1 LISGF
6 HCFSCLLALL
16 YYNLLIK
23 SGKFTIIKAV
33 KRRTGLVSQIL
44 RSINRCVE
52 VSMTDTPPS
61 PPNESQVTP
70 TDRGGILRFLKRRSP
85 VILGTTLVVLG
96 SGYIGLRWWVYRYLP
111 GTIEAKLEP
120 ILNRDIEVGAVRRF
134 PLLLTGLELGPTF
147 IPPADYDRT
156 DISVQAIRVNFNLM
170 PLLWGKLPIELTLIE
185 PRISASQDA
194 KGNWVTL
201 KLNLP
206 EPKELPID
214 LESNLQV
221 QDAAIALL
229 PYGAKNPVTIT
240 ADGTVQLREKN
251 KLSRYDF
258 QVGVAKG
265 QLVAQGETR
274 LKTGQTKAIVRIQ
287 DLQLTEFNP
296 FIPKS
301 VPVSLRK
308 GEVDANL
315 NLDLPSFEAWKSAN
329 VLGIVQLSQIEAIA
343 QPLTEPLKAEGVLRF
358 KGQTATIDL
367 LRGELGELEALITG
381 QVDARSGFDVKVD
394 VPEFDIASALA
405 LVPTELPVSLGGSL
419 AAQLQVSGDLDDPT
433 VTGTVEN
440 GKPLQVDRL
449 ELATLDVKFT
459 ADRDRAVLDRLQITP
474 SAGGQI
480 RGNGALELAAQ
491 QLDFDF
497 AADLPIDALAA
508 SYDLPPQIQ
517 TQVQVGTL
525 VARGEIGGTI
535 QNPNAL
541 VTWRLPGATATLP
554 TSGGIGITG
563 DGEVTLR
570 DRTIALNQTTLRV
583 GEGTVAIAAFGD
595 LNTQDWNADIA
606 TTSIPLAPFLPEQFA
621 AIPSLSLQQG
631 NITASGK
638 LDELDLNGIEA
649 IANLN
654 LAIDRGTIATLA
666 QLNRGQVTV
675 TANSQDVPLDWGLE
689 PICRELPISCPSVTL
704 ANSQVNLSTSVDA
717 LLLAAQTQNLT
728 GIDATA
734 NVQLGVDDGTVN
746 ATTSL
751 TDGQVNAIVD
761 TQQLQLDKWLPDLPI
776 SVALLDSR
784 VNFSGSVETLLN
796 AAQTQD
802 LTRLNATIN
811 ARLGVN
817 EGTVTT
823 QTQLNNGQLEI
834 VANAGQIGVNTVI
847 PNLPANIAL
856 LDAQVN
862 TSGAIA
868 TFLNAAQTQDFTGI
882 NATVNARLGV
892 NEGIVTTQT
901 QIDRGQVDLVANA
914 EQIQLNAI
922 VPDLPASVQL
932 IDSQTTLSASIDSL
946 LLAAQTRDVSGINAN
961 INARVGVNESTTDA
975 IAQIQSGTL
984 NLTADTTNLALN
996 AIVPNLPLPVTLQN
1010 SQLTLATELN
1020 PLIAAAQTQNWQQL
1034 NPRLNLDANLAVA
1047 GGTVATTTALLN
1059 GEWQSAIAA
1068 SQINPSEV
1076 LQAVNPQ
1083 SKPTNETLPPLN
1095 ANVNLA
1101 GTLSSL
1107 LALNTIPIEIEN
1119 ANIQLGAETLTANG
1133 GVVLTNLTT
1142 APDVANLD
1150 LQVTTR
1156 YNTATLPLEQLI
1168 AAASQGQATLPDTV
1182 AIAVRSTFAGRI
1194 RGQNILSNPLAP
1206 GNLQVTGD
1214 LQLADLRLN
1223 DIVFEP
1229 LLSGPVSVRSGEEAA
1244 IDLRGQRDRIF
1255 AQLEPCTLSTCLA
1268 PYLPVAFEV
1277 RQGDAPLL
1285 AKGERRGEVLDV
1297 QLENFSLALLNI
1309 APGTQ
1314 AGIQGAIG
1322 GEVTGNL
1329 AVNLTTLDTEGRV
1342 QLLQPSLGYLQAEA
1356 FTGNFSYQNGV
1367 ARLDRATFQLGRS
1380 QYQIEGGVNFDLD
1393 RLLAGNFDLNST
1405 PITGRVTVTEGYVED
1420 LLAALQWFEIED
1432 LQRGIGS
1439 PVYGSPADLQVSGVG
1454 RPDEPLRRQLDLFIQ
1469 INDLLQ
1475 QRVAL
1480 LRGVQP
1486 PQQLDITGSYTAELT
1501 VGGTIGNP
1509 EAQFDFQAADWQW
1522 RPYAPVAVPGR
1533 QGVSVE
1539 QGRTVTI
1546 DRIVARGGLENGVLT
1561 VDPAEV
1567 QLGATLMSLR
1577 GQASAAAQSATFQ
1590 LANLPLSTLAQ
1601 FAPIPPEAKGTI
1613 NVAAEVGGTRS
1624 QPQLQGQV
1632 SFVEAS
1638 WKNQPLD
1645 AIVGNFGY
1653 ADGQFQLATVMPE
1666 YLQVAAA
1673 VPFPTTPGTN
1683 DRATLNLNVGTE
1695 ATKLLPIFT
1704 GGQVEW
1710 MGGEMGVQLT
1720 ASTTVDLAA
1729 DDPVA
1734 ELLRTLEADGTIAF
1748 QEASVK
1754 AAALEAPL
1762 MLNGAIALTPATI
1775 RAENL
1780 QGALGGGTIAISGE
1794 LPTLYPR
1801 SVEQPLTVAL
1811 SGDKWQIPGLFKGKV
1826 GGEIRVT
1833 GAAIAPVVSGGVDVA
1848 EGRLIAPVGGGTTVA
1863 AAPVENAAENLADAP
1878 FLPEFDRFKLRIG
1891 KNFRVVRE
1899 PFMNVRLQGAVTVDG
1914 TLDNL
1919 QPAGRIEL
1927 TRGVIRLL
1935 DTRFFI
1941 PRDRPQTVVFVPSQ
1955 GLFNP
1960 NVDLE
1965 LVTLVFEDRRSRL
1978 RDRTEVEI
1986 PDPEIAPVLR
1996 PQQIDVRIVVKGSAQ
2011 ELLAA
2016 MQDRSTLLSAEGT
2029 GTSAVRLTSIPS
2041 RSQSEIV
2048 ALLGGRVITSIDEI
2062 AGLQGTEFVEFALLR
2077 YVAQPLA
2084 DNIIFDIEDFVSGV
2098 GRKIGLQ
2105 DLRVFPLG
2113 QVEGI
2118 YNLTDDAS
2126 IRTTYDYEFG
2136 NVQVQYEMRW

>member
-1 LISGF
+1 
-6 HCFSCLLALL
+6 
-16 YYNLLIK
+16 
-23 SGKFTIIKAV
+23 
-33 KRRTGLVSQIL
+33 
-44 RSINRCVE
+44 
-52 VSMTDTPPS
+52 
-61 PPNESQVTP
+61 
-70 TDRGGILRFLKRRSP
+70 
-85 VILGTTLVVLG
+85 LGTTLVVLG
-96 SGYIGLRWWVYRYLP
+96 GGYIGLRWWVYRYLP
-111 GTIEAKLEP
+111 RTIEAKLEP
-120 ILNRDIEVGAVRRF
+120 ILNRDIEVGAVRKF
-134 PLLLTGLELGPTF
+134 PLSLTGLELGPTF
-147 IPPADYDRT
+147 IPPAEYDRT

-170 PLLWGKLPIELTLIE
+170 PLLWGKLPIALTLVE
-185 PRISASQDA
+185 PKISAAQDA

-201 KLNLP
+201 RLNLP
-206 EPKELPID
+206 EPKEPPID
-214 LESNLQV
+214 IQSDLRVEE
-221 QDAAIALL
+221 AAIALM
-229 PYGAKNPVTIT
+229 PYGAKNPATIT
-240 ADGTVQLREKN
+240 ADGILQLRDKN

-258 QVGVAKG
+258 DIGVAQGK
-265 QLVAQGETR
+265 LVAQGETR
-274 LKTGQTKAIVRIQ
+274 LKTGQTKAMVRIQ
-287 DLQLTEFNP
+287 DVQLAEFNR

-301 VPVSLRK
+301 VPVSLRR

-315 NLDLPSFEAWKSAN
+315 NLDLPSFEAWKSAE
-329 VLGIVQLSQIEAIA
+329 VLGILQLAKIEAVA
-343 QPLTEPLKAEGVLRF
+343 QPLSEPLKAEGVLRF

-367 LRGELGELEALITG
+367 LRGTVGELEALITG
-381 QVDARSGFDVKVD
+381 QMDLRLGFDVKVD
-394 VPEFDIASALA
+394 VPEFDIASALV
-405 LVPTELPVSLGGSL
+405 LVPAELPIPVGGTIG
-419 AAQLQVSGDLDDPT
+419 AQLQVTGDIDDPM
-433 VTGTVEN
+433 VTGTVAN
-440 GKPLQVDRL
+440 GKPLQIDRL
-449 ELATLDVKFT
+449 DFATLEAKFT
-459 ADRDRAVLDRLQITP
+459 ADRDRVMLDRLQITP

-480 RGNGALELAAQ
+480 RGKGALELASQ

-497 AADLPIDALAA
+497 AVDLPIDALAA
-508 SYDLPPQIQ
+508 SYDLPPQIP
-517 TQVQVGTL
+517 TQIQVGTL
-525 VARGEIGGTI
+525 VARGEVGGTV
-535 QNPNAL
+535 QNPNASL
-541 VTWRLPGATATLP
+541 TWTLPGATATLP
-554 TSGGIGITG
+554 TSDQAIGIAG
-563 DGEVTLR
+563 AGELALR
-570 DRTIALNQTTLRV
+570 DRTLALNNTTLRV
-583 GEGTVAIAAFGD
+583 GDGTIAIAAFGD
-595 LNTQDWNADIA
+595 LTTQNWNADIA
-606 TTSIPLAPFLPEQFA
+606 TTSIPLAPFLPEQLA
-621 AIPSLSLQQG
+621 SIPSLALQQG

-638 LDELDLNGIEA
+638 LDDLDLNGIEA
-649 IANLN
+649 ITNLN
-654 LAIDRGTIATLA
+654 LAIDRGTIATVA
-666 QLNRGQVTV
+666 QLNRGQVTI
-675 TANSQDVPLDWGLE
+675 TANSQDVPLNWGLE
-689 PICRELPISCPSVTL
+689 PICKELPISCPSVTL
-704 ANSQVNLSTSVDA
+704 ANSQVNLSASVDA
-717 LLLAAQTQNLT
+717 LLLTAQTQNFN

-734 NVQLGVDDGTVN
+734 NVQLGVDNGTVN
-746 ATTSL
+746 ANTRL
-751 TDGQVNAIVD
+751 TGGQVNVNAD
-761 TQQLQLDKWLPDLPI
+761 ARQLQLDKWLPDLPV
-776 SVALLDSR
+776 SVALLDSS
-784 VNFSGSVETLLN
+784 VNVSGSVETLLN

-802 LTRLNATIN
+802 LSGINATIN

-823 QTQLNNGQLEI
+823 QTQLSNGQIEV
-834 VANAGQIGVNTVI
+834 VADAGQIGVNAII
-847 PNLPANIAL
+847 PNLPADIAL
-856 LDAQVN
+856 LDARVN
-862 TSGAIA
+862 TSGSIS
-868 TFLNAAQTQDFTGI
+868 TFLNAAQTQDLTGI

-901 QIDRGQVDLVANA
+901 QLDSRQVDLVANA
-914 EQIQLNAI
+914 GEIQLNSI
-922 VPDLPASVQL
+922 IPNLPASVRL

-961 INARVGVNESTTDA
+961 INAQVGVNESTTHA
-975 IAQIQSGTL
+975 IAQINSGSL
-984 NLTADTTNLALN
+984 NLTADTTHLALN
-996 AIVPNLPLPVTLQN
+996 AIVPNLPLPITLQN
-1010 SQLTLATELN
+1010 SQLNLATELN
-1020 PLIAAAQTQNWQQL
+1020 PLIAAAQTQNWEQL

-1059 GEWQSAIAA
+1059 GEWQSAIVA
-1068 SQINPSEV
+1068 SQLNPSEV

-1083 SKPTNETLPPLN
+1083 PKPSNETLPPLN

-1107 LALNTIPIEIEN
+1107 LALNTIPIEIKN
-1119 ANIQLGAETLTANG
+1119 ADIQLGEETLIANG
-1133 GVVLTNLTT
+1133 GVVFTNLTT
-1142 APDVANLD
+1142 APDIANLD

-1168 AAASQGQATLPDTV
+1168 AAATQGQAALPENV
-1182 AIAVRSTFAGRI
+1182 AIAVRSNFAGRI
-1194 RGQNILSNPLAP
+1194 RGRNLLSNPLAP
-1206 GNLQVTGD
+1206 GNLQLTGD
-1214 LQLADLRLN
+1214 VQLADLRLN

-1229 LLSGPVSVRSGEEAA
+1229 LLSGPVSVRSGEEVA

-1255 AQLEPCTLSTCLA
+1255 AQLEPCTLNTCLA
-1268 PYLPVAFEV
+1268 PYLPVAFEL
-1277 RQGDAPLL
+1277 RQGDAPIL
-1285 AKGERRGEVLDV
+1285 AQGQRRGNILDI

-1322 GEVTGNL
+1322 GEVTGNV
-1329 AVNLTTLDTEGRV
+1329 AVNLETLEAEGQV
-1342 QLLQPSLGYLQAEA
+1342 QLLQPSLGYLQAQA

-1432 LQRGIGS
+1432 LQRGIET
-1439 PVYGSPADLQVSGVG
+1439 PVYGSPADLQVPGVG
-1454 RPDEPLRRQLDLFIQ
+1454 RPNEPLRRQLDLFVQ
-1469 INDLLQ
+1469 INALLQ

-1480 LRGVQP
+1480 LQGVQP
-1486 PQQLDITGSYTAELT
+1486 PQQLNITGSYTAELT

-1509 EAQFDFQAADWQW
+1509 EAQFAFQAADWQW

-1546 DRIVARGGLENGVLT
+1546 DRIEARGGLENGVIT

-1577 GQASAAAQSATFQ
+1577 GQASATAQSGTFQ
-1590 LANLPLSTLAQ
+1590 LSNLPLSTLAQ
-1601 FAPIPPEAKGTI
+1601 FAPIPPEAKGNI
-1613 NVAAEVGGTRS
+1613 NVAAELGGTRS

-1645 AIVGNFGY
+1645 VIVGNFGY
-1653 ADGQFQLATVMPE
+1653 ANQRFEFATVMPE

-1683 DRATLNLNVGTE
+1683 DRATLNLNIGTE

-1710 MGGEMGVQLT
+1710 AGGEMGVQLT
-1720 ASTTVDLAA
+1720 ASTTVDLEA

-1734 ELLRTLEADGTIAF
+1734 KLLRTLEADGTIAF
-1748 QEASVK
+1748 QEATVK

-1762 MLNGAIALTPATI
+1762 TLNGAIALDPATI
-1775 RAENL
+1775 RVVDL

-1826 GGEIRVT
+1826 GGDIRIT
-1833 GAAIAPVVSGGVDVA
+1833 GAAIAPIVGGGVDVA
-1848 EGRLIAPVGGGTTVA
+1848 EGKLIAPVGDGTTAA
-1863 AAPVENAAENLADAP
+1863 AAPVDNPPKNWADAP
-1878 FLPEFDRFKLRIG
+1878 FLPEFDRFKLQIG

-1899 PFMNVRLQGAVTVDG
+1899 PFMNVRVQGNVTVDG

-1919 QPAGRIEL
+1919 QPDGRIEL

-1941 PRDRPQTVVFVPSQ
+1941 PRNRPQTVVFVPSQ

-1960 NVDLE
+1960 YVDLE
-1965 LVTLVFEDRRSRL
+1965 LATLVFEDRRSRL

-1996 PQQIDVRIVVKGSAQ
+1996 PQQIDVRILVKGSAQ

-2016 MQDRSTLLSAEGT
+2016 MQDRSTLLSADGT
-2029 GTSAVRLTSIPS
+2029 GTSAVRLTSTPP